1 MQDSA
6 FLENYFIPFLNNYND
21 LGVNFIVHDLEGK
34 IRFLNEQTAK
44 IIANTEAKQLIGT
57 TLFDLKIISESE
69 YETLKKIR
77 NEVITK
83 RQIIR
88 CINFST
94 NCLIEQGLSHHIYQ
108 CSVLPIIDLNNEVIG
123 TLTTGRLLDNLN
135 PYYHYIKGLNIDLST
150 ETSKT
155 LNLLSPRELEIVY
168 LLAHGMSQ
176 RDVASFLGISR
187 GNVSRVLTENISKKW
202 DVEPTTDAI
211 IEKAL
216 HCGISTHVPKS
227 LAKHQIII
235 LP

>member
-1 MQDSA
+1 M
-6 FLENYFIPFLNNYND
+6 
-21 LGVNFIVHDLEGK
+21 GVNFIVHDLEGK

-44 IIANTEAKQLIGT
+44 IIANIEAKQLIGT

-77 NEVITK
+77 DDVITK

-108 CSVLPIIDLNNEVIG
+108 CSILPIIDLNNEVIG
-123 TLTTGRLLDNLN
+123 TLTTGRLLDNFN
-135 PYYHYIKGLNIDLST
+135 PYYHYIKGLNMDLST

-155 LNLLSPRELEIVY
+155 LSLLSPRELEIVY

-176 RDVASFLGISR
+176 RDVASFLRISR

-202 DVEPTTDAI
+202 DIEPTTEAI

-216 HCGISTHVPKS
+216 YCGISTHIPKS
-227 LAKHQIII
+227 LAKHQIVI

>member
-21 LGVNFIVHDLEGK
+21 LGVNFIAHDLDGK

-123 TLTTGRLLDNLN
+123 TLTTGRLLDNVN
-135 PYYHYIKGLNIDLST
+135 PYHYIKGLNPDPNIES
-150 ETSKT
+150 SKIFA
-155 LNLLSPRELEIVY
+155 LLSPRELEIVY

-202 DVEPTTDAI
+202 NIEPTTDAI
-211 IEKAL
+211 IDKAL
-216 HCGISTHVPKS
+216 HCGISTHIPKS
-227 LAKHQIII
+227 LAKHQIVI